1 MPLLPLY
8 IQAIWQKEIGLL
20 DQAVKHTYKG
30 LSMSFS
36 KLEDMLIRT
45 CSSRTYDTMIPP
57 TEPVVK
63 SRALGSQLPF
73 SQNARPRQ
81 ARKAWWAGSWSDPLS
96 GRYPWDEESWCTQAI
111 WPKEVLLVPRRQ
123 GRILR
128 VNLGK
133 RWRQQGCCYGGTW
146 GKINNAKNSMFKIRP

>member
-1 MPLLPLY
+1 
-8 IQAIWQKEIGLL
+8 
-20 DQAVKHTYKG
+20 
-30 LSMSFS
+30 
-36 KLEDMLIRT
+36 
-45 CSSRTYDTMIPP
+45 MIHCVVSPP

-63 SRALGSQLPF
+63 SRASGSQLPF

-96 GRYPWDEESWCTQAI
+96 GCYPWDEESWCTQAI
-111 WPKEVLLVPRRQ
+111 RPKEVLLVPRRQ
-123 GRILR
+123 GRIFR

-146 GKINNAKNSMFKIRP
+146 GKINNAKNSIFKIWKDVFWGSQPSKSAFFLEKNLQVWRGWPNQPSKVWEVRGYG